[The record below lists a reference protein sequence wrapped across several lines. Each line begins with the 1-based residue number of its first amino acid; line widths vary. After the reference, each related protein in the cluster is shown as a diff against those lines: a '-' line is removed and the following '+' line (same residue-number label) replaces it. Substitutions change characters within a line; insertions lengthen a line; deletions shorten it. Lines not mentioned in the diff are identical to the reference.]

1 MRAIASATS
10 HGAAGLSSRV
20 AKDQLGVLRAEK
32 GPSSVP
38 VLPPATGS
46 RSGSKTGPNHRVV
59 DPPVQGGHDG
69 RVNET
74 SEIPVWAGEPVS
86 AFLKRLSTERGLSQH
101 TVDAYR
107 RDLLQFF
114 RFADRYGIRDLH
126 RVDRTVLRRFHA
138 NLLTIGY
145 APRSVGRKASAV
157 RSFFSD
163 ALRRG
168 LVDADPS
175 ASMPARKRAERLPR
189 HLPAAALGG
198 MLDALDGDDPIAR
211 RDRALLEVLYG
222 TGMRVSELASLR
234 VSDVDGVDLVRVRG
248 KGGRERVVPLAGP
261 ARVSIDRY
269 LAAARSRLVGPS
281 AGDVLWV
288 GVRGGPLDTRGV
300 RRVVKDRLGTFPH
313 ALRHSFATHLLE
325 GGADLRTVQELLG
338 HVELATTQI
347 YTGVSRRHLKAT
359 YERSHPRA

>member
-1 MRAIASATS
+1 
-10 HGAAGLSSRV
+10 
-20 AKDQLGVLRAEK
+20 
-32 GPSSVP
+32 
-38 VLPPATGS
+38 
-46 RSGSKTGPNHRVV
+46 
-59 DPPVQGGHDG
+59 
-69 RVNET
+69 
-74 SEIPVWAGEPVS
+74 
-86 AFLKRLSTERGLSQH
+86 
-101 TVDAYR
+101 
-107 RDLLQFF
+107 
-114 RFADRYGIRDLH
+114 
-126 RVDRTVLRRFHA
+126 
-138 NLLTIGY
+138 
-145 APRSVGRKASAV
+145 
-157 RSFFSD
+157 
-163 ALRRG
+163 
-168 LVDADPS
+168 
-175 ASMPARKRAERLPR
+175 
-189 HLPAAALGG
+189 